1 MDEAAAVSAQGIR
14 PTMKDVAARAGVGI
28 KTVSR
33 VVNGEPGVLP
43 STAFLVHRAIA
54 ELGFRRNE
62 SARQLRT
69 GRTAGIGLIMEDV
82 ADPFYSLL
90 AAAVERIAHQH
101 GNLLFT
107 ASSQDDPAKE
117 AELALALCARRVDG
131 LIIVP
136 AADDHRYLEPELHA
150 GLPMVFADRPPINL
164 NTDTVLTD
172 NADGTRQGVTHLLNH
187 GHTRIGY
194 LGDSARI
201 YTSTQR
207 LHGYT
212 TAMADAHLPTHPHWI
227 HRGPPTPERIHT
239 LLNHLLDPTTDH
251 PVTAL
256 FTANNRTTVTV
267 LRDLATRTTPPP
279 ALVGF
284 DDFELADLLHPAITV
299 VAQNPTGLGHT
310 AANLLFT
317 RLAGD
322 TTPPHHITL
331 PTHLIPRGSGETP
344 PR

>member
-1 MDEAAAVSAQGIR
+1 MEDSLARAAR
-14 PTMKDVAARAGVGI
+14 PTLTDVAARAGVGL

-43 STAFLVHRAIA
+43 STAALVQRAIA
-54 ELGFRRNE
+54 DLGFRRNDG
-62 SARQLRT
+62 ARHLRT

-90 AAAVERIAHQH
+90 AAAVERIAHEH
-101 GNLLFT
+101 DNLLFT
-107 ASSQDDPAKE
+107 ASSQDNPEKE

-136 AADDHRYLEPELHA
+136 AAADHRYLAPELHA

-164 NTDTVLTD
+164 PADAVLTD
-172 NADGTRQGVTHLLNH
+172 NSDGARKGVDHLIRH

-194 LGDSARI
+194 LGDHARI

-207 LHGYT
+207 LEGYHA
-212 TAMADAHLPTHPHWI
+212 AMADARLAVRPGWI
-227 HRGPPTPERIHT
+227 HRGPPTPDRIRAV
-239 LLNHLLDPTTDH
+239 LDELLDPAAEH

-267 LRDLATRTTPPP
+267 LRDLATRAGAPP

-299 VAQNPTGLGHT
+299 VAQDPTGLGDT
-310 AANLLFT
+310 AADLLYT
-317 RLAGD
+317 RLFGD
-322 TTPPHHITL
+322 TTPPRRIVL
-331 PTHLIPRGSGETP
+331 PTRLIPRGSGEAP

>member
-1 MDEAAAVSAQGIR
+1 MDEAVVPAAQGIR

-43 STAFLVHRAIA
+43 STASLVHRAIA
-54 ELGFRRNE
+54 DLGFRRNE

-90 AAAVERIAHQH
+90 TRAVEQVAAEHD
-101 GNLLFT
+101 NLLFT

-136 AADDHRYLEPELHA
+136 AAEDHRYLEPELHA

-164 NTDTVLTD
+164 DTDTVLTD
-172 NADGTRQGVTHLLNH
+172 NADGTRQGVAHLLAH

-212 TAMADAHLPTHPHWI
+212 TAMADAHLPVHPGWI

-239 LLNHLLDPTTDH
+239 LLDQLLDPQADH
-251 PVTAL
+251 RVTAL

-267 LRDLATRTTPPP
+267 LRDLPTR
-279 ALVGF
+279 
-284 DDFELADLLHPAITV
+284 
-299 VAQNPTGLGHT
+299 
-310 AANLLFT
+310 
-317 RLAGD
+317 
-322 TTPPHHITL
+322 
-331 PTHLIPRGSGETP
+331 LIPRGSGETP
-344 PR
+344 PP